1 MEPSSVRT
9 RSGRCFFRYSSRSC
23 VCVGGGCACVWV
35 GGCSVCVCV
44 CVCMCGCVRVCV
56 GGVNQQGHWVQ
67 LRALKAAEIGKKR
80 KASL

>member
-35 GGCSVCVCV
+35 GGCSVCVYVWVCACV
-44 CVCMCGCVRVCV
+44 W
-56 GGVNQQGHWVQ
+56 GGGEST
-67 LRALKAAEIGKKR
+67 R
-80 KASL
+80 SLGTITGSQSG